1 MVFETVRKLKN
12 YVFST
17 SLVRK
22 VIQDD
27 EAAEIEKGLED
38 DFGPVVVDA
47 GGMFE
52 GYVTKAEA
60 KDKPTVSLT
69 GPEAEG
75 TIKIKFALENK
86 NLISLDQKAII
97 KYSCNAENETSK
109 KVKEGV
115 ELTPLEV
122 AEVKC
127 KIFEAV
133 MKEKINKAV
142 EEWKAKKTDF
152 ETAAVD
158 TFEVHLEQ

>member
-1 MVFETVRKLKN
+1 MVFETVRNLKN

-27 EAAEIEKGLED
+27 ETAEIEKGLED

-133 MKEKINKAV
+133 MKE
-142 EEWKAKKTDF
+142 
-152 ETAAVD
+152 
-158 TFEVHLEQ
+158 